1 MVQPE
6 VSVAWRLFS
15 YNWLVLGL
23 MALALAVALPLS
35 GFSIKLS
42 STIVPFGICGA
53 YVLVAYYKA
62 RRLEHRDPMAVFVL
76 GSTGQILLI
85 PVLMTPLT
93 YIAASA
99 DLPMKDV
106 DLYALDHALGLDWF
120 TYFKFIYDRHVLL
133 TATVWA
139 YAMIGWPTFGIPVVL
154 GITRRYR
161 RLQEFTLAFA
171 LALIVTTVIST
182 FVPAMGAYDL
192 LNYLPDPDVFM
203 PRAYVD
209 YLREMPLVR
218 NGTLRELDMA
228 QLGGI
233 VTFPSF
239 HAAAA
244 ALYLWALWDVWW
256 MRPLALLA
264 NVGMILATPVV
275 GGHYFVDVFAGIAV
289 AAVAVMAAR
298 QITGRLTRASTAPP
312 DTVPASSGVFA
323 TARQADD

>member
-6 VSVAWRLFS
+6 VSAAWRLFS
-15 YNWLVLGL
+15 FNWAVLGL
-23 MALALAVALPLS
+23 MALALAVGLPLS

-42 STIVPFGICGA
+42 SMMLPFGICGA

-62 RRLEHRDPMAVFVL
+62 RRLDDGDPMVVFVL
-76 GSTGQILLI
+76 GSTGQVLLI

-99 DLPMKDV
+99 NLPMQDV
-106 DLYALDHALGLDWF
+106 TLYALDHALGLDWF
-120 TYFKFIYDRHVLL
+120 TYFKFIYDRHALL

-171 LALIVTTVIST
+171 LALIVTTIIST

-192 LNYLPDPDVFM
+192 LNYLPDPDVFL

-209 YLREMPLVR
+209 YLVEMPQVR
-218 NGTLRELDMA
+218 DGTLRELDMA

-244 ALYLWALWDVWW
+244 ALYLWALWDVRW
-256 MRPLALLA
+256 MRPIALVA

-289 AAVAVMAAR
+289 AALAVIAAR
-298 QITGRLTRASTAPP
+298 QITGRLMRTSPTPR
-312 DTVPASSGVFA
+312 DVVPASSGVLA
-323 TARQADD
+323 AARQTDD